1 MKRNYSKMLL
11 AALALVGSGVAQQA
25 WADKVMT
32 STADTPLWF
41 RILAERGSRYL
52 TDNGANAMF
61 SGTTT
66 STPTD
71 KMLWRFEKNDDGT
84 FNLVSKSGNYVD
96 PATFEVLTNN
106 AKDKAFV
113 AVTTRPTAGW
123 TATEIT
129 SNADHYII
137 SSGTTQFHQSN
148 LNGGGYSN
156 VIISYGGGSNTSD
169 EGCRFTLTDVTRA
182 SISSDA
188 KKAAYDDLAN
198 YSVGN
203 QPGAY
208 SVEAYNTYLKVI
220 LSTTSTDAE
229 VAAAKTTFL
238 ASKVNTVQAGKT
250 YYIISGPS
258 AAYCQGKYVYCNESE
273 GWPLWGDKQL
283 SAAYGWTF
291 VDAGDG
297 KFYLQNYKTKEYI
310 EPTNEGNGGNGTRT
324 SKTAT
329 TKYTVTSLGEGAFN
343 ITPDGRN
350 PLHAQQ
356 ALNRLVT
363 WAGGLNTASAWHL
376 QEVPEV
382 DKNTPATFGATAYP
396 GTQTYAPGQK
406 GQVLIKFV
414 ADATSGWSSDTFT
427 ANSVTLDL
435 GATNAADLENI
446 QVYTSKNDDFV
457 SNGQRNATLV
467 GKTESVTSNTV
478 KVDFTE
484 GVPVMATTTFYVTA
498 DIKSTAQV
506 GNKFDVAVSSL
517 TYNTDQSATLTS
529 ANPEGT
535 AVVYKVQSA
544 PFQPYDLGS
553 HYWRIPAMVVL
564 HHQQGENASKNGRVV
579 TMADNRFNHNS
590 DLAAHIDVYERHS
603 DDNGATWSTHK
614 MVVGTEAD
622 HALVG
627 ANHGF
632 GDVALVECAS
642 GKIVAIMVGGYGYFD
657 STPEAPNVPTIIT
670 STDGGDTWTAAR
682 SLKDVLYNTTY
693 TEGQVQGSFA
703 GSGRGLLLQRQSDP
717 TRNGRIM
724 FAMSHRFV
732 VNGVNSIQEY
742 IIYSDDEGE
751 TWKFST
757 QSAYS
762 GGDESKLVEL
772 ADGTVM
778 ISVRQSGQRGYN
790 TSSDGGITWGTQA
803 RWADIYGNACN
814 GDILYV
820 NDRVL
825 LHSYPNNGSRK
836 NVTIKASFDNC
847 KTWGDPYVV
856 CAPGSCYSTMDVTK
870 DGDIAIFYE
879 DNACSTG
886 FVLNYVVLP
895 TSFIYEGTPSQKAYN
910 AAKASAQ
917 ELLNKGDG
925 YEAIET
931 AKAGE
936 FSKASID
943 AIKALLLTDEQYNK
957 ASDEE
962 LDALCPKIEAAIAA
976 ALPTIC
982 IVDGQSNE
990 TTYSISTFEN
1000 INSAAPKYIEK
1011 DATAVDNTEYEWR
1024 LVPSPTTVGQVYIQG
1039 KNEANYLTR
1048 SGNALAASATAQPW
1062 NIEKG
1067 AGEYWHF
1074 KSTVNGSSY
1083 LVVNVTN
1090 GTFNYWGNTAGNATW
1105 STKFVLTAKG
1115 TVAAIDDVNVVNP
1128 TAPTRYYDLQGR
1140 RVMNPTKGIFI
1151 TNTGRK
1157 VIK

>member
-1 MKRNYSKMLL
+1 MKRNYSKGLL
-11 AALALVGSGVAQQA
+11 ATLAFVGCGVAQQA
-25 WADKVMT
+25 WADKVVT
-32 STADTPLWF
+32 STAEHPLWF
-41 RILAERGSRYL
+41 RILAERGNRYL
-52 TDNGANAMF
+52 TDNGTGVKF
-61 SGTTT
+61 TGTT
-66 STPTD
+66 STSPTD
-71 KMLWRFEKNDDGT
+71 NMLWRFENNGDGT
-84 FNLVSKSGNYVD
+84 FSIVSKSGNYID
-96 PATFEVLTNN
+96 PARVEVLTNA

-113 AVTTRPTAGW
+113 AVTTHPSSGW
-123 TATEIT
+123 TATEIA
-129 SNADHYII
+129 NKADYYIV
-137 SSGTTQFHQSN
+137 SSGTTQLHQSN
-148 LNGGGYSN
+148 LSGNA
-156 VIISYGGGSNTSD
+156 IISYGGGSTTND
-169 EGCRFTLTDVTRA
+169 EGCRFTFTDITRA
-182 SISSDA
+182 TITSDS
-188 KKAAYDDLAN
+188 KKTAYDELASYN
-198 YSVGN
+198 VGN

-208 SVEAYNTYLKVI
+208 SYEAYNAYLQVI
-220 LSTTSTDAE
+220 LSSTSTDAE
-229 VAAAKTTFL
+229 VTAAKTTFL
-238 ASKVNTVQAGKT
+238 ASKINTVQAGKT

-258 AAYCQGKYVYCNESE
+258 VAYCQGKYVYCNESE
-273 GWPLWGDKQL
+273 GWPLWGNKQL
-283 SAAYGWTF
+283 SSAYGWTF
-291 VDAGDG
+291 VDAGEG

-310 EPTNEGNGGNGTRT
+310 EPTTEGYGKNGMRT
-324 SKTAT
+324 SKTAK
-329 TKYTVTSLGEGAFN
+329 TKYTVTSLGKGAFN
-343 ITPDGRN
+343 IIPEGKN

-356 ALNRLVT
+356 DNSCLVT

-376 QEVPEV
+376 QEVPEA
-382 DKNTPATFGATAYP
+382 DKNTPALFGATAYP
-396 GTQTYAPGQK
+396 GTQTYAPGQQ

-414 ADATSGWSSDTFT
+414 ANATIGWTSDAFT

-484 GVPVMATTTFYVTA
+484 GVPVTATTTFYVTA
-498 DIKSTAQV
+498 DIKSTAAV

-564 HHQQGENASKNGRVV
+564 HHQKGDNASKNGRVV

-590 DLAAHIDVYERHS
+590 DLPSHIDVYERHS
-603 DDNGATWSTHK
+603 DDNGATWSDHK

-627 ANHGF
+627 SNHGF

-642 GKIVAIMVGGYGYFD
+642 GKIVAIMVGGYGYFQ
-657 STPEAPNVPTIIT
+657 STPDAPNVPTIIT

-703 GSGRGLLLQRQSDP
+703 GSGRGLMLQRQSDP
-717 TRNGRIM
+717 ARNGRIM
-724 FAMSHRFV
+724 FAMSHRFTT
-732 VNGVNSIQEY
+732 GSIQEY

-778 ISVRQSGQRGYN
+778 ISVRQSGERGYN
-790 TSSDGGITWGTQA
+790 TSTDGGITWGAQA
-803 RWADIYGNACN
+803 KWADISGNACN

-820 NDRVL
+820 NKHVL
-825 LHSYPNNGSRK
+825 LHSYPNDGSRK
-836 NVTIKASFDNC
+836 NVTIKASFDSGKSWSN
-847 KTWGDPYVV
+847 PYVV
-856 CAPGSCYSTMDVTK
+856 CAPSSCYSTMDVTK

-895 TSFIYEGTPSQKAYN
+895 TSFIYEGNLSQEAFKSVQ
-910 AAKASAQ
+910 ASAQ
-917 ELLNKGDG
+917 VILDKGAG
-925 YEAIET
+925 YETIET

-936 FSKASID
+936 FSKASVD
-943 AIKALLLTDEQYNK
+943 ALKSLLPT
-957 ASDEE
+957 AEE
-962 LDALCPKIEAAIAA
+962 LAKMSDDEIDALCPRVEAAIAA
-976 ALPTIC
+976 VLSTIC

-990 TTYSISTFEN
+990 TTYTISTFEN
-1000 INSAAPKYIEK
+1000 INSTAPKYIEK
-1011 DATAVDNTEYEWR
+1011 NATAVDNTTYEWR
-1024 LVPSPTTVGQVYIQG
+1024 LVPSTTLGQVYIQG
-1039 KNEANYLTR
+1039 KNETNYLTR
-1048 SGNALAASATAQPW
+1048 SGNTFVATATPQSW
-1062 NIEKG
+1062 NIVKG
-1067 AGEYWHF
+1067 DGQYWLF

-1083 LVVNVTN
+1083 LVVNLTN
-1090 GTFNYWGNTAGNATW
+1090 GAFNYWRDMAGRATW
-1105 STKFVLTAKG
+1105 STKFVLNAVG
-1115 TVAAIDDVNVVNP
+1115 TITAIDGVDVVTP
-1128 TAPTRYYDLQGR
+1128 TEPTRYYDLQGR